1 MIDRRGQARIVQARL
16 GRLELAGE
24 AVLEGLVHPPGV
36 DVGIE
41 IVLQVLDG
49 FAGSEGGGG
58 RGCVRRRGGGG
69 IRWRGSIGRSEGRCG
84 RRRDGVLDVF
94 DGLQAVADL
103 VVGIFERGEQFDALR
118 VRDGKQAI
126 CVVVFIGRVDVIE
139 ARDQRQAIDIIIDTV
154 LCPKLSGL
162 LY

>member
-1 MIDRRGQARIVQARL
+1 
-16 GRLELAGE
+16 
-24 AVLEGLVHPPGV
+24 
-36 DVGIE
+36 
-41 IVLQVLDG
+41 
-49 FAGSEGGGG
+49 
-58 RGCVRRRGGGG
+58 
-69 IRWRGSIGRSEGRCG
+69 
-84 RRRDGVLDVF
+84 
-94 DGLQAVADL
+94 
-103 VVGIFERGEQFDALR
+103 